1 MVLVSYKPIVLVGCI
16 AMVMHILHAGTKHK
30 TLPCTEEYM
39 TTMDFITALFCQVD
53 DQMASIPKLPH
64 ATLRP

>member
-1 MVLVSYKPIVLVGCI
+1 
-16 AMVMHILHAGTKHK
+16 MHILHAGTKHK

-53 DQMASIPKLPH
+53 HQMANIPKHPYGVRLS
-64 ATLRP
+64 

>member
-16 AMVMHILHAGTKHK
+16 ATVMHILHAGTKHK

-53 DQMASIPKLPH
+53 DQMANIPKHPYGVRL
-64 ATLRP
+64 L